1 MRNVLI
7 VSGVILTALSGHGRA
22 EGLIYAPQGDAI
34 VIENGTRWNNRP
46 LYCHERFPFVWAGEM
61 PSLKGEMGILYAG
74 IERGGVRVPLQQ
86 FATRIMRYRPGRM
99 EWECRDPRF
108 PGLAVRLLGTTL
120 ADANGFTARL
130 AVTGSQAGDRALW
143 CVFPPTA
150 EAGAAATVRTSP
162 HGYESETEPAN
173 PLAHVRAR
181 LSHPVPRWE
190 TITYA
195 EREDFTKATPLD
207 AAGSLKAAGLLAGI
221 PLSDG
226 TPQAVAV
233 ACDEANR
240 PAVAAVAEAAKAF
253 ELGMA
258 RAEDFSA
265 RLVIDTP
272 DPYLNAGAPA
282 SVAAAAGL
290 FVDPTFVHGGS
301 QWRMRMPGWR
311 TMGGATY
318 YGWIDQIRRALAYWG
333 KLQVPAGS
341 DKTRAEFSPTGCEQ
355 VGNSRFFGAGF
366 INYPDIPQV
375 YEFQTQFFDD
385 AVRAWRASA
394 DPALEKMLRPMLEL
408 HLERCR
414 ACFDPDGDGIYESYN
429 NTWPNDSIW
438 FNGGGTPEQSG
449 YVYYGHRAAADM
461 CQRAGD
467 PAGAAKHSAIAA
479 SIKQAVNKLLW
490 MPERGQFAS
499 YVESSGHQRQMPDAW
514 VYAQHIPIETGLA
527 TPEQAWKAMFY
538 TEWAMERFK
547 LPYGEMRQTSN
558 FVPGQWSIRELYHG
572 DNFAMALGYF
582 LAGQGDEGWNLL
594 RGAMLESMYGDGVPK
609 SGFSQE
615 SGHFN
620 RVNYISPGGLSH
632 PNCAIDFIDIVTPY
646 ARALVEGLFGFRPD
660 FPNGIVRMEPSFPS
674 SWDRAS
680 IKTPEF
686 ALAFKD
692 RTYQLTLTQ
701 PAAVRFGIPVRSAKV
716 KGVTV
721 NGQPAD
727 FTIEPWAGYGMLRVA
742 VPATRLA
749 VLQIDTEGP
758 SNGLSAIEEEQG
770 GDQPGHQLVL
780 KKLDGEVPR
789 YQLVKVHVL
798 GKVNPKVLREA
809 PAAAK
814 WQPLDISAALNADLR
829 TIFKQRYA
837 SPRPDRVSMRV
848 AYDGWGAWTFSRFW
862 GIATPE
868 IGMEKALGPEAPA
881 GLIQDGQLVT
891 PQHARF
897 RAPGPD
903 MNIAFTSLWDNWP
916 QQVTVPVNHQGEAVW
931 LLVSGSTTPMQ
942 GKIANAVV
950 RFNYADGQ
958 QEALDLVPPENFWS
972 LCKYGNVDYN
982 YERDG
987 FSLPKEA
994 PPTVQLGTNCR
1005 AMVYGWKLRPGVE
1018 LKEITLETLSQDVV
1032 IGLMAASIMN
1042 PASVNHQH
1050 P

>member
-1 MRNVLI
+1 MKNALL

-22 EGLIYAPQGDAI
+22 GGLIYAPQGDAI

-74 IERGGVRVPLQQ
+74 IERGGVRIPLQH

-99 EWECRDPRF
+99 EWECRDPRL
-108 PGLAVRLLGTTL
+108 PGLTVRLSGTTL

-130 AVTGSQAGDRALW
+130 TSDGGQAGDRALW

-150 EAGAAATVRTSP
+150 EGGAVSNINSTP
-162 HGYESETEPAN
+162 QGYESDVESAN
-173 PLAHVRAR
+173 PLAHIRAR
-181 LSHPVPRWE
+181 LSQPVQRWE
-190 TITYA
+190 TIIYA
-195 EREDFTKATPLD
+195 DREDFSKATPG
-207 AAGSLKAAGLLAGI
+207 ATVGLKAAGLLAVI
-221 PLSDG
+221 PLSDA
-226 TPQAVAV
+226 TPQSIAVG
-233 ACDEANR
+233 CDETDRSSA
-240 PAVAAVAEAAKAF
+240 AAVADAVKAF
-253 ELGMA
+253 EQGNA

-318 YGWIDQIRRALAYWG
+318 YGWIDQVRRAVAYWG
-333 KLQVPAGS
+333 NLQVQEDPN
-341 DKTRAEFSPTGCEQ
+341 KTGAEYSPTGCEQ

-375 YEFQTQFFDD
+375 YEVQPQVFVD

-394 DPALEKMLRPMLEL
+394 DPVLEKLLRPMLEL

-414 ACFDPDGDGIYESYN
+414 ACFDPDGDSIYESYN

-438 FNGGGTPEQSG
+438 FNGGGTPEQSS

-461 CQRAGD
+461 CRRASD
-467 PAGAAKHSAIAA
+467 PAGAAKHNAMADK
-479 SIKQAVNKLLW
+479 IKQAVNALLW

-499 YVESSGHQRQMPDAW
+499 YVESSGHKRQMPDAW

-527 TPEQAWKAMFY
+527 TPEQAWRAMYY

-582 LAGQGDEGWNLL
+582 LAGQGDEGWSLL
-594 RGAMLESMYGDGVPK
+594 RGAMLESMFGDGVPK
-609 SGFSQE
+609 AGYSQE
-615 SGHFN
+615 SGRFN
-620 RVNYISPGGLSH
+620 FVNHISPGGLSH
-632 PNCAIDFIDIVTPY
+632 PNCAIDFIDIITPY
-646 ARALVEGLFGFRPD
+646 ARALVEGLFGYRPD
-660 FPNGIVRMEPSFPS
+660 YPNGVVRMEPGFPS
-674 SWDRAS
+674 SWQRAS
-680 IKTPEF
+680 IRTPDFSLE
-686 ALAFKD
+686 FKD
-692 RTYQLTLTQ
+692 RTYKLTLTQ
-701 PAAVRFGIPVRSAKV
+701 PAAVRFGIPVRATKV
-716 KGVTV
+716 RGVTV
-721 NGQPAD
+721 NGEPAR
-727 FTIEPWAGYGMLRVA
+727 FTIEPWAGYGMLRVE
-742 VPATRLA
+742 VSATQLA
-749 VLQIDTEGP
+749 VLQIETDGP
-758 SNGLSAIEEEQG
+758 SSILPVLEEEQADG
-770 GDQPGHQLVL
+770 NPGRRLVL
-780 KKLDGEVPR
+780 NKLEGEVPR
-789 YQLVKVHVL
+789 YQLVKMHVPERA
-798 GKVNPKVLREA
+798 NPKVLREA
-809 PAAAK
+809 PAAAA
-814 WQPLDISAALNADLR
+814 WMPLDISTALNGDLR
-829 TIFKQRYA
+829 TIFKQRYT

-848 AYDGWGAWTFSRFW
+848 AYDGWGAWTFARFW

-868 IGMEKALGPEAPA
+868 IGMEKVLGPEAAA

-897 RAPGPD
+897 RAPDPNS
-903 MNIAFTSLWDNWP
+903 NIAFTSLWDKWP
-916 QQVTVPVNHQGEAVW
+916 KQVTVPVNHMGEAVW

-950 RFNYADGQ
+950 RLKYVDGQ
-958 QEALDLVPPENFWS
+958 QESLDLVPPENFWS
-972 LCKYGNVDYN
+972 LCKFGNVDYN

-987 FSLPKEA
+987 FSLPKE
-994 PPTVQLGTNCR
+994 PPPMVQLGTNCR
-1005 AMVYGWKLRPGVE
+1005 AMVYGWKLRPGVV
-1018 LKEITLETLSQDVV
+1018 LKEITLEALSQDVV
-1032 IGLMAASIMN
+1032 IGLMAASVMN
-1042 PASVNHQH
+1042 PGT